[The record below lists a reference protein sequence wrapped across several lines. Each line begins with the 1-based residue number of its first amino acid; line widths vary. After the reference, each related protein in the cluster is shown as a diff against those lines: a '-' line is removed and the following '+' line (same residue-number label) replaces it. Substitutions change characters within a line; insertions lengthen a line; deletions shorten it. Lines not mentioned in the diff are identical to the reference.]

1 MPAFYQT
8 AVARLSQTA
17 RIMSQINDVFIVS
30 AARTPIGS
38 FNGVLKNATAPELGV
53 VAVKAAIERAG
64 LKPEQIEEV
73 YMGNVL
79 QGNVGQAPARQVA
92 LKAGCP
98 DSTEATTINKVC
110 ASGMKAI
117 SLAAQNIALGQRGVM
132 VAGGMESM
140 SNAPS
145 GYGHVWLSFRVGLR
159 AQLPVRA
166 DPYRAEV
173 ASPPP
178 PRPPRG
184 KGAWTEPNFSSV
196 SPTWPARAGSAAF
209 VPLGPLLV
217 RSVGAEAATARVC
230 RKFRLLA
237 GGGEGAQPCWRHSGK
252 ANYYLPRGNSYGHV
266 QALDSIVKDG
276 LHDVYNQVAMGNC
289 AENTAKKLSITREQQ
304 DEFAI
309 ESYRRSAEAWKANA
323 FANEIAPVTISD
335 RKGDVVVS
343 EDEEYKNVKLDKIPT
358 LRPVFDKNGTI
369 TAANAST
376 LNDGASA
383 VVLASEAEVQKLG
396 VKPLA
401 KIVAFA
407 DAACA
412 PIDFPIAPAY
422 AIPKALERA
431 GLTKDDISLF
441 EINEA
446 FSAVALA
453 NNQMLGLD
461 ASKVNVLGGGV
472 SLGHPIGSSGARIVV
487 TLAHALK
494 PGQYGCAG
502 VCNGGGGA
510 SAIIIKR
517 EN

>member
-1 MPAFYQT
+1 MPAFYPN
-8 AVARLSQTA
+8 AVARLTQTA
-17 RIMSQINDVFIVS
+17 RIMSQINEVFIVS

-38 FNGVLKNATAPELGV
+38 FNGVLKKATAPELGV

-64 LKPEQIEEV
+64 LKPDQIEEV

-98 DSTEATTINKVC
+98 DTTEATTINKVC

-117 SLAAQNIALGQRGVM
+117 SLAAQNIALGQRGIM
-132 VAGGMESM
+132 IAGGMESM
-140 SNAPS
+140 SNAP
-145 GYGHVWLSFRVGLR
+145 
-159 AQLPVRA
+159 
-166 DPYRAEV
+166 
-173 ASPPP
+173 
-178 PRPPRG
+178 
-184 KGAWTEPNFSSV
+184 
-196 SPTWPARAGSAAF
+196 
-209 VPLGPLLV
+209 
-217 RSVGAEAATARVC
+217 
-230 RKFRLLA
+230 
-237 GGGEGAQPCWRHSGK
+237 
-252 ANYYLPRGNSYGHV
+252 YYLPRGNSYGHV
-266 QALDSIVKDG
+266 QATDAIVKDG
-276 LHDVYNQVAMGNC
+276 LFDVYNQVAMGNC

-304 DEFAI
+304 DAFAV

-323 FANEIAPVTISD
+323 FAAEIAPVTISD
-335 RKGDVVVS
+335 KKGDVVIS
-343 EDEEYKNVKLDKIPT
+343 EDEEYKNVKLEKIPT

-383 VVLASEAEVQKLG
+383 VVLASAAEVEKLG
-396 VKPLA
+396 AKPLA

-431 GLTKDDISLF
+431 GLTKDDIALF

>member
-17 RIMSQINDVFIVS
+17 RIMSKINDVFILS
-30 AARTPIGS
+30 AARTPVGS
-38 FNGVLKNATAPELGV
+38 FNGVLKKATAPELGV

-64 LKPEQIEEV
+64 LKPDQIEEV

-98 DSTEATTINKVC
+98 DTTEATAINKVC

-140 SNAPS
+140 SNAP
-145 GYGHVWLSFRVGLR
+145 
-159 AQLPVRA
+159 
-166 DPYRAEV
+166 
-173 ASPPP
+173 
-178 PRPPRG
+178 
-184 KGAWTEPNFSSV
+184 
-196 SPTWPARAGSAAF
+196 
-209 VPLGPLLV
+209 
-217 RSVGAEAATARVC
+217 
-230 RKFRLLA
+230 
-237 GGGEGAQPCWRHSGK
+237 
-252 ANYYLPRGNSYGHV
+252 YYLPRGNTYGHV
-266 QALDSIVKDG
+266 QATDAIVKDG

-304 DEFAI
+304 DNFAI

-335 RKGDVVVS
+335 KKGDVVIS
-343 EDEEYKNVKLDKIPT
+343 EDEEYKNVKLEKIPT

>member
-38 FNGVLKNATAPELGV
+38 FNGVLKKATAPELGV

-64 LKPEQIEEV
+64 LKPDQIEEV

-79 QGNVGQAPARQVA
+79 QSNVGQAPARQVA

-98 DSTEATTINKVC
+98 DTTEATTINKVC

-140 SNAPS
+140 SNAP
-145 GYGHVWLSFRVGLR
+145 
-159 AQLPVRA
+159 
-166 DPYRAEV
+166 
-173 ASPPP
+173 
-178 PRPPRG
+178 
-184 KGAWTEPNFSSV
+184 
-196 SPTWPARAGSAAF
+196 
-209 VPLGPLLV
+209 
-217 RSVGAEAATARVC
+217 
-230 RKFRLLA
+230 
-237 GGGEGAQPCWRHSGK
+237 
-252 ANYYLPRGNSYGHV
+252 YYLPRGNAYGHV
-266 QALDSIVKDG
+266 QATDAIVKDG

-304 DEFAI
+304 DNFAI

-335 RKGDVVVS
+335 KKGDVVIS
-343 EDEEYKNVKLDKIPT
+343 EDEEYKNVKLEKIPT

>member
-1 MPAFYQT
+1 
-8 AVARLSQTA
+8 
-17 RIMSQINDVFIVS
+17 MSQINDVFIVS

-38 FNGVLKNATAPELGV
+38 FNGVLKKATAPELGV
-53 VAVKAAIERAG
+53 VAVKAAIQRAG
-64 LKPEQIEEV
+64 LKPDQIEEV

-98 DSTEATTINKVC
+98 DTTEATTINKVC

-117 SLAAQNIALGQRGVM
+117 SLAAQNIALGQRSIM

-140 SNAPS
+140 SNAP
-145 GYGHVWLSFRVGLR
+145 
-159 AQLPVRA
+159 
-166 DPYRAEV
+166 
-173 ASPPP
+173 
-178 PRPPRG
+178 
-184 KGAWTEPNFSSV
+184 
-196 SPTWPARAGSAAF
+196 
-209 VPLGPLLV
+209 
-217 RSVGAEAATARVC
+217 
-230 RKFRLLA
+230 
-237 GGGEGAQPCWRHSGK
+237 
-252 ANYYLPRGNSYGHV
+252 YYLPRGNTYGHV
-266 QALDSIVKDG
+266 QATDAIVKDG

-304 DEFAI
+304 DAFAI

-335 RKGDVVVS
+335 KKGDVVIS
-343 EDEEYKNVKLDKIPT
+343 EDEEYKNVKLEKIPS

-383 VVLASEAEVQKLG
+383 VVLASEAEVAKLG
-396 VKPLA
+396 IKPLA

-431 GLTKDDISLF
+431 GLTKDDIALF

>member
-38 FNGVLKNATAPELGV
+38 FNGVLKKATAPELGV

-64 LKPEQIEEV
+64 LKPDQIEEV

-79 QGNVGQAPARQVA
+79 QANVGQAPARQVA

-140 SNAPS
+140 SNAP
-145 GYGHVWLSFRVGLR
+145 
-159 AQLPVRA
+159 
-166 DPYRAEV
+166 
-173 ASPPP
+173 
-178 PRPPRG
+178 
-184 KGAWTEPNFSSV
+184 
-196 SPTWPARAGSAAF
+196 
-209 VPLGPLLV
+209 
-217 RSVGAEAATARVC
+217 
-230 RKFRLLA
+230 
-237 GGGEGAQPCWRHSGK
+237 
-252 ANYYLPRGNSYGHV
+252 YYLPRGNTYGHV

-289 AENTAKKLSITREQQ
+289 AENTAKKLSITREDQ
-304 DEFAI
+304 DNFAI
-309 ESYRRSAEAWKANA
+309 ESYRRSTEAWKANA
-323 FANEIAPVTISD
+323 FANEIAPVTLSD
-335 RKGDVVVS
+335 KKGEVVIS
-343 EDEEYKNVKLDKIPT
+343 EDEEFKNVKLEKIPT

-383 VVLASEAEVQKLG
+383 VVLASEAECKKLG

-401 KIVAFA
+401 KIVGFA

-453 NNQMLGLD
+453 NNKMLGLD

-472 SLGHPIGSSGARIVV
+472 SLGHPIGSSGSRIVV

-510 SAIIIKR
+510 SAMVIKR